1 LAPNACLGHVEQK
14 LADERIGADDG
25 DGIDADA
32 RGCRDGIDPT
42 SP

>member
-1 LAPNACLGHVEQK
+1 LAPDACLGYVEQK
-14 LADERIGADDG
+14 LTNERVGADEG

-32 RGCRDGIDPT
+32 RGSRDGIDPT